1 MELTHGDYNTTS
13 PTLTAEELTN
23 QVLEIRGT
31 AAGTDLWVTFE
42 IREHGELGAYD
53 SVCAL
58 ACVFG
63 VKVTK
68 TSGLPDAQL
77 SSRSFFFFFP
87 FCIYL
92 FGCAVS

>member
-1 MELTHGDYNTTS
+1 MS

-42 IREHGELGAYD
+42 IREHGELGAYA
-53 SVCAL
+53 SACAS
-58 ACVFG
+58 AFG

-68 TSGLPDAQL
+68 TSGLPDVQL
-77 SSRSFFFFFP
+77 SSRSFFFFFL
-87 FCIYL
+87 FVFIYL
-92 FGCAVS
+92 FGCAMS